1 MARGRKRKIEN
12 MNFDEV
18 LELKNNELKELEENL
33 FSTKQKIK
41 DIKTEIKKLEKDR
54 IVFEEEQKML
64 EEEKKRQEIAQLII
78 DSGKS
83 LDEIEKFLKIE
94 K

>member
-1 MARGRKRKIEN
+1 

-33 FSTKQKIK
+33 LSTKQKIK
-41 DIKTEIKKLEKDR
+41 EIKTEIKKLEKDK
-54 IVFEEEQKML
+54 IAFEEEQKAL
-64 EEEKKRQEIAQLII
+64 EEERKRQELAQLII